1 MVRSIEAGKPG
12 GAGVNSEDVSGR
24 LESLLARAELI
35 HSEEAVQ
42 QALDAMARQIG
53 ETMGGRDPVL
63 LAVMTGG
70 MVPAVWLSARL
81 SFPHQLDYVH
91 ATRYEGT
98 TRGGA
103 LHWRARPRTDLEG
116 RCVLIV
122 DDILD
127 EGVTL
132 RAVADYCRNAGAR
145 EVRVAVLVQKL
156 HDRNQVGVRPDFKGL
171 DVPDRYVFGCGM
183 DYREYFRNLTA
194 IYALPV
200 GEE

>member
-1 MVRSIEAGKPG
+1 
-12 GAGVNSEDVSGR
+12 
-24 LESLLARAELI
+24 
-35 HSEEAVQ
+35 
-42 QALDAMARQIG
+42 
-53 ETMGGRDPVL
+53 
-63 LAVMTGG
+63 
-70 MVPAVWLSARL
+70 
-81 SFPHQLDYVH
+81 
-91 ATRYEGT
+91 
-98 TRGGA
+98 
-103 LHWRARPRTDLEG
+103 
-116 RCVLIV
+116 VLIV

-132 RAVADYCRNAGAR
+132 RAVADYCRDAGAR